1 MAKKN
6 SNGEFRPQGTVA
18 ILIIFVITLIVL
30 WGSIYLILLGRGGTV

>member
-6 SNGEFRPQGTVA
+6 GNDEFRPQGTVA
-18 ILIIFVITLIVL
+18 ILIIFVITLVVL